1 MVVAGPASRER
12 NDCPAACE
20 ALLTAWCDYAMHS
33 REHSMCSDR
42 GMIAM
47 KSRLIGVATAALGVA
62 LAAAGCS
69 SNGTSASSAAHTKTP
84 SVHSHTSGTMS
95 PAAGSPASNTTGTI
109 GAGCHKLPASG
120 MGSVSGMASEP
131 VATAVS
137 HNPQL
142 TSFSKAVSAAGLTNV
157 LNSATGITVFAPD
170 NTALSAL
177 GAGNVKTL
185 LANKADLIKVLQ
197 YHVVTGN
204 VTPASLAA
212 GKPLTTRLGLPVHPA
227 KSGDKYKINNAEVV
241 CGNIHTSNATLYV
254 VNKVLIP
261 TT

>member
-1 MVVAGPASRER
+1 
-12 NDCPAACE
+12 
-20 ALLTAWCDYAMHS
+20 
-33 REHSMCSDR
+33 
-42 GMIAM
+42 MIAM
-47 KSRLIGVATAALGVA
+47 KSRLIGVATAALGVG

-69 SNGTSASSAAHTKTP
+69 SSGTSASSAAHTQTG
-84 SVHSHTSGTMS
+84 SAHSHTSAAPTMS
-95 PAAGSPASNTTGTI
+95 PAAGAPASAATATI

-142 TSFSKAVSAAGLTNV
+142 TSFSKAVTAAGLTNA
-157 LNSATGITVFAPD
+157 LNSAKGITVFAPD

-177 GAGNVKTL
+177 GTGNVKTL

-197 YHVVTGN
+197 YHVVNGH
-204 VTPASLAA
+204 VPPAGLAT
-212 GKPLTTRLGLPVHPA
+212 GKPLTTQLGLPVHPA

-241 CGNIHTSNATLYV
+241 CGNIHTSNATLYI